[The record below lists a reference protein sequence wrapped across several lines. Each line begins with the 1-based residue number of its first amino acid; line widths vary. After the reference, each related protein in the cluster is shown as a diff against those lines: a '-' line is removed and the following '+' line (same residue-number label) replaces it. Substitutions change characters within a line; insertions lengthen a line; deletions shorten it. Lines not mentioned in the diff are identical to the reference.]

1 MTMEKIR
8 NSKWRVRIAAIL
20 IFLLGFSAGALGLN
34 VYQRWRS
41 GNQARRQEY
50 AQMIDRLQLNSDQKT
65 QVQQIFSDARGQL
78 QALRKEADPRVVGI
92 RQQTDEK
99 LQKILTPEQWKQ
111 FQQMRDEIR
120 SRGRRGNEK
129 D

>member
-1 MTMEKIR
+1 MEKIR
-8 NSKWRVRIAAIL
+8 NSKWQVRIAAIL

-41 GNQARRQEY
+41 GAQTRRQEFT
-50 AQMIDRLQLNSDQKT
+50 QMIDRLQLNSDQKT
-65 QVQQIFSDARGQL
+65 QVQQIFSDTRSQL
-78 QALRKEADPRVVGI
+78 QALRKDPDPRVAGI

-99 LQKILTPEQWKQ
+99 LQKVLTPEQWKQ
-111 FQQMRDEIR
+111 FQEMRNEMR
-120 SRGRRGNEK
+120 SRDGRRNEN